1 MKTAL
6 FLIRTRCNYSQVF
19 LAAVL
24 GVSRQVISAWENG
37 SKKLPDHRARELAV
51 LFGVPLTLLTQYD
64 PADVERWC
72 DRPLFPRLIQGRQV
86 FSFEPAEQ
94 SPQVV
99 VLPPDAPMPAD
110 KSRELVACR
119 NQMLRNIAAITAIR
133 QGQQVEDLSYAEP
146 CISILEQILEIFHT
160 AGETDGIC
168 RQMMLAFLLEQISLS
183 RYVLCGI
190 EPESTPSQWQIQQIQ
205 MLRAHWAASI
215 RNHKAVQEAPP
226 LTTEDISPNSSLSE
240 RITLYYR
247 QALDLGVNTQDLQYY
262 LEKIMME
269 EHPNDTN

>member
-19 LAAVL
+19 LATVL
-24 GVSRQVISAWENG
+24 GVSRQVISAWETG
-37 SKKLPDHRARELAV
+37 SKKLPDHRAKELAG

-64 PADVERWC
+64 PADVEHWC

-110 KSRELVACR
+110 KSRELMACR
-119 NQMLRNIAAITAIR
+119 NRMLKNIATVTAIR

-160 AGETDGIC
+160 AGEADGIC
-168 RQMMLAFLLEQISLS
+168 RQMMLTFLLEQISLS

-190 EPESTPSQWQIQQIQ
+190 ESESTPSQWQIQQIQ

-215 RNHKAVQEAPP
+215 RKHKAAQEFHP
-226 LTTEDISPNSSLSE
+226 LTTEDVSPNSSLSE

-247 QALDLGVNTQDLQYY
+247 QALDLGVNTQDMQYY
-262 LEKIMME
+262 LEKIMTE

>member
-19 LAAVL
+19 LATVL
-24 GVSRQVISAWENG
+24 GISRQVISAWENG
-37 SKKLPDHRARELAV
+37 SKKLPDHRARKLSD
-51 LFGVPLTLLTQYD
+51 LFGVPLTLLTHYD

-110 KSRELVACR
+110 KSRELMACR
-119 NQMLRNIAAITAIR
+119 NQMLRNIAAVTAIR
-133 QGQQVEDLSYAEP
+133 QGRQVEDLSYAEP
-146 CISILEQILEIFHT
+146 CISILEQILEVFHT
-160 AGETDGIC
+160 AGKVDGVC

-190 EPESTPSQWQIQQIQ
+190 DPESTPSQWQIQQIQ
-205 MLRAHWAASI
+205 MLRAHWTASI
-215 RNHKAVQEAPP
+215 RKHKAAPEIHS
-226 LTTEDISPNSSLSE
+226 LTPEDISPNSSLSE

-247 QALDLGVNTQDLQYY
+247 QASDLGVNTQDLQYY

-269 EHPNDTN
+269 EYPNATN

>member
-37 SKKLPDHRARELAV
+37 SKKLPDHRAKELAG
-51 LFGVPLTLLTQYD
+51 LFGVPLTLLTQPD
-64 PADVERWC
+64 PSDVERWC

-86 FSFEPAEQ
+86 FSFEPVEQ

-119 NQMLRNIAAITAIR
+119 NQMLRNIAAVTAIR

-160 AGETDGIC
+160 AGEANGVC
-168 RQMMLAFLLEQISLS
+168 RQMMLTFLQEQISLS
-183 RYVLCGI
+183 RYVLCDT

-215 RNHKAVQEAPP
+215 RRHKAAPEVYP
-226 LTTEDISPNSSLSE
+226 LAPEDISPASSLSE

-247 QALDLGVNTQDLQYY
+247 QALDLGVNMQDLQYY
-262 LEKIMME
+262 LEKLMME

>member
-6 FLIRTRCNYSQVF
+6 FLIRTRCNCSQVF

-37 SKKLPDHRARELAV
+37 SKKLPDHRAKELAG
-51 LFGVPLTLLTQYD
+51 LFGVPLTLLTQQN

-119 NQMLRNIAAITAIR
+119 NRMLKNIAEVTAIR
-133 QGQQVEDLSYAEP
+133 QGRQVEDLSYAEP
-146 CISILEQILEIFHT
+146 CISILEEILEIFRT
-160 AGETDGIC
+160 AGEADSVC
-168 RQMMLAFLLEQISLS
+168 RQMMLTFLQEQISLS

-190 EPESTPSQWQIQQIQ
+190 EPESTPSQWQIQQLQ
-205 MLRAHWAASI
+205 MLRAHWATSI
-215 RNHKAVQEAPP
+215 RKHKAVPEVYP
-226 LTTEDISPNSSLSE
+226 LTPEDISPSSSLSE

-269 EHPNDTN
+269 EHPNDAN

>member
-37 SKKLPDHRARELAV
+37 SKKLPDHRAKELAG
-51 LFGVPLTLLTQYD
+51 LFGVPFTLLTQYD

-119 NQMLRNIAAITAIR
+119 NQMLRSIAAVTAIR

-215 RNHKAVQEAPP
+215 RRHKAAQEAHP
-226 LTTEDISPNSSLSE
+226 LTPEDISPNNSLSE
-240 RITLYYR
+240 RIALYYR

>member
-19 LAAVL
+19 LATVL

-37 SKKLPDHRARELAV
+37 RKKLPDHRAKELAG
-51 LFGVPLTLLTQYD
+51 LFGVPLTLLTQQNPD
-64 PADVERWC
+64 DVERWC
-72 DRPLFPRLIQGRQV
+72 NRPLFPRLIQGRQV

-119 NQMLRNIAAITAIR
+119 NRMLKNIAEVTAIR
-133 QGQQVEDLSYAEP
+133 QGRQVEDLSYAEP
-146 CISILEQILEIFHT
+146 CISILEQILEIFRT

-168 RQMMLAFLLEQISLS
+168 RQMMLTFLREQISLS

-215 RNHKAVQEAPP
+215 RKHNAAQEVHP
-226 LTTEDISPNSSLSE
+226 LTQEDISPYSSLSE

-269 EHPNDTN
+269 EHPNDKN